1 MFEKIHNVV
10 TGETTEVPYS
20 KQQIAEVKENQKN
33 LLAKQ
38 AESET
43 RAAEKQAL
51 LDRLGITSE
60 EAQLL
65 LS

>member
-1 MFEKIHNVV
+1 MFEKIHDVV

-33 LLAKQ
+33 LLVKQ
-38 AESET
+38 AESEA

>member
-33 LLAKQ
+33 LLVKQ
-38 AESET
+38 AESEA